1 MRLFRI
7 ADSRHPLWDGQG
19 ALRLGGRFNSPDQ
32 PVVYAAL
39 TYAGAMLEILAQA
52 RIGKLPRQQVFV
64 MAEIPDHL
72 AIERA
77 DGSRLPPGW
86 DQPESPSARAFGD
99 QWLAEQRTTLLLVP
113 SVVAREEWNA
123 VVNLAHPEAQ
133 AIQLSKPQPVIWDQR
148 LFNSSPSA

>member
-19 ALRLGGRFNSPDQ
+19 AQRLGGRFNSPGQ

-64 MAEIPDHL
+64 IAEIPDHL

-77 DGSRLPPGW
+77 DGSRLPQAW

-99 QWLAEQRTTLLLVP
+99 QWLAEQRTPLLLVP

-123 VVNLAHPEAQ
+123 VVNLAHPEAH
-133 AIQLSKPQPVIWDQR
+133 AIQLSEPRPVIWDER
-148 LFNSSPSA
+148 LFKSSPSA

>member
-19 ALRLGGRFNSPDQ
+19 ALRLGGRFNSPGQ

-64 MAEIPDHL
+64 IAEIPDHL

-77 DGSRLPPGW
+77 DGSRLPQAW

-99 QWLAEQRTTLLLVP
+99 QWLAEQRTPLLLVP

-123 VVNLAHPEAQ
+123 VVNLAHPEVH
-133 AIQLSKPQPVIWDQR
+133 AIQLSEPRPVIWDER
-148 LFNSSPSA
+148 LFKSSPST

>member
-32 PVVYAAL
+32 PVVSAAL
-39 TYAGAMLEILAQA
+39 TYAGALLEILAQA

-77 DGSRLPPGW
+77 DRSRLPPGW

-99 QWLAEQRTTLLLVP
+99 QWLAEQRP
-113 SVVAREEWNA
+113 PYSWF
-123 VVNLAHPEAQ
+123 
-133 AIQLSKPQPVIWDQR
+133 PQWWPVR
-148 LFNSSPSA
+148 SGMR